1 MTSIFLPTYHKSVN
15 MCYNAP
21 ISIGTFVFA
30 AAVAVWIFNRTPA
43 LAVSFVAIALM
54 QLVEFFI
61 WMDQGCGTLN
71 KVATASIL
79 PTLALQPLLITLAV
93 AYFRAGLL
101 PRFIYIVLAL
111 CVGAKLVQSVVE
123 APKTYGTCTRPGKS
137 GRLIWQ
143 DVPWKEPGAT
153 FNYYYPTM
161 ALLFATMKPIII
173 TWPLLI
179 LYSLTYQMSATP
191 SVWCNTVNACA
202 AWALVAA

>member
-1 MTSIFLPTYHKSVN
+1 

-30 AAVAVWIFNRTPA
+30 AATAAWIFRRTPA

-54 QLVEFFI
+54 QLVEYFI
-61 WMDQGCGTLN
+61 WIDQGCGTLN
-71 KVATASIL
+71 KVASASIR
-79 PTLALQPLLITLAV
+79 PTIAFQPMLISLAV
-93 AYFRAGLL
+93 WYFRAGFL
-101 PRFIYIVLAL
+101 PRVIYVMLTL
-111 CVGAKLVQSVVE
+111 LTGVKFVQMLVE
-123 APKTYGTCTRPGKS
+123 APKAYGACTQPGKD

-143 DVPWKEPGAT
+143 NISWKEPDST
-153 FNYYYPTM
+153 FKYYYPTM
-161 ALLFATMKPIII
+161 AILFATMNPIMV
-173 TWPLLI
+173 TWPLLA